1 MRIVS
6 LFTKYKILGE
16 LNKYSLIL
24 IYIGFVTLLLLTF
37 SFSDLSYFIFYAI
50 FLLISSYFAYFVISK
65 KIRAKNYDFD
75 GMFPLKEKDYLLVEF
90 SSIY

>member
-37 SFSDLSYFIFYAI
+37 SFSDYARHI
-50 FLLISSYFAYFVISK
+50 V
-65 KIRAKNYDFD
+65 
-75 GMFPLKEKDYLLVEF
+75 LKTKVRPSMLEETDT
-90 SSIY
+90 